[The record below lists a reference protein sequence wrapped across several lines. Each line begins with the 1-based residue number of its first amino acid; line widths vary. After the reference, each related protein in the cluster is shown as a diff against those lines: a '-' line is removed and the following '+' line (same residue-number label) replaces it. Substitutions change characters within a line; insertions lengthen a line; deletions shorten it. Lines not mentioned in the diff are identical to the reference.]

1 MKVVKSQKVQI
12 IILIFLCVF
21 IISLF
26 VTVEKILPEPSIY
39 YIDAPW
45 WYNLVEKRKIL
56 FILSILILLLFA
68 NVAFA
73 DVVFSDPL
81 YLELSE
87 NKIALNDLTL
97 CLRIILGS
105 ILVICLI
112 AIIIEIKSKQKK

>member
-1 MKVVKSQKVQI
+1 MVVQPCRKEV
-12 IILIFLCVF
+12 
-21 IISLF
+21 
-26 VTVEKILPEPSIY
+26 IY
-39 YIDAPW
+39 YM
-45 WYNLVEKRKIL
+45 RKIL